1 VLYSFLQYANSSL
14 KSSLLE
20 RKRVV
25 VTTIAKLLLTLLG
38 LLTFDFAA
46 AEESGLRELTSKE
59 LKNYEFD
66 VEEIPATVKELS
78 LGQRYSL
85 DTQRRDTVDLI
96 ARRLG
101 ILKLKGDR
109 SDLKVLQNLVDKKAI
124 RRDDVRGLQGL
135 GIVFGD
141 ILVNEFGLSWV
152 SYEDDIGISKALRWK
167 KTENY
172 VFPVTLFS
180 KRVQFKENINVTDI
194 FEEIGAEVDRSIA
207 YEAARPVFK

>member
-1 VLYSFLQYANSSL
+1 M
-14 KSSLLE
+14 
-20 RKRVV
+20 
-25 VTTIAKLLLTLLG
+25 TTISKLLLILPG

-46 AEESGLRELTSKE
+46 AEESGLRELTSEE
-59 LKNYEFD
+59 LERYEFD
-66 VEEIPATVKELS
+66 VEEVPATVKDLS

-85 DTQRRDTVDLI
+85 DTQRRETMDLI

-101 ILKLKGDR
+101 VLNLKGDK
-109 SDLKVLQNLVDKKAI
+109 SDLKVLQNLVDRKAI
-124 RRDDVRGLQGL
+124 GRDDVRGLQSL

-141 ILVNEFGLSWV
+141 VLVSEYGLSWV
-152 SYEDDIGISKALRWK
+152 SYEDDVGTSKALRWK

-180 KRVQFKENINVTDI
+180 KRVQFRENINMTGV
-194 FEEIGAEVDRSIA
+194 FEEIGAEVERFIA

>member
-1 VLYSFLQYANSSL
+1 M
-14 KSSLLE
+14 
-20 RKRVV
+20 
-25 VTTIAKLLLTLLG
+25 TTISKLLLILPG

-46 AEESGLRELTSKE
+46 AEESGLRELTSEE
-59 LKNYEFD
+59 LERYEFD
-66 VEEIPATVKELS
+66 VEEVPATVKDLS

-85 DTQRRDTVDLI
+85 DTQRRETMDLI

-101 ILKLKGDR
+101 VLNLKGDK
-109 SDLKVLQNLVDKKAI
+109 SDLKVLQNLVDRKAI
-124 RRDDVRGLQGL
+124 GRDDVRGLQSL

-141 ILVNEFGLSWV
+141 VLVNEYGLSWV
-152 SYEDDIGISKALRWK
+152 SYEDDVGTSKALRWK

-180 KRVQFKENINVTDI
+180 KRVQFKENINMKGV
-194 FEEIGAEVDRSIA
+194 FEEIGAEVESFIA

>member
-1 VLYSFLQYANSSL
+1 VI
-14 KSSLLE
+14 
-20 RKRVV
+20 
-25 VTTIAKLLLTLLG
+25 TISKLLLILPG

-46 AEESGLRELTSKE
+46 AEESGLRELTSEE
-59 LKNYEFD
+59 LERYEFD
-66 VEEIPATVKELS
+66 VEEVPATVKDLT

-85 DTQRRDTVDLI
+85 DTQRRETMDLI

-101 ILKLKGDR
+101 VLNLKGDK
-109 SDLKVLQNLVDKKAI
+109 SDLKVLQNLVDRKAI
-124 RRDDVRGLQGL
+124 GSDDVRGLQSL

-141 ILVNEFGLSWV
+141 VLVNEYGLSWV
-152 SYEDDIGISKALRWK
+152 SYEDDVGTSKALRWK

-180 KRVQFKENINVTDI
+180 KRAQFKENINMTGV
-194 FEEIGAEVDRSIA
+194 FEEIGAEVERFIA

>member
-1 VLYSFLQYANSSL
+1 M
-14 KSSLLE
+14 
-20 RKRVV
+20 
-25 VTTIAKLLLTLLG
+25 TTISKLLLILPG

-46 AEESGLRELTSKE
+46 AEESGLRELTSEE
-59 LKNYEFD
+59 LERYEFD
-66 VEEIPATVKELS
+66 VEEVPATVKDLS

-85 DTQRRDTVDLI
+85 DTQRRETMDLI

-101 ILKLKGDR
+101 VLNLKGDK
-109 SDLKVLQNLVDKKAI
+109 SDLKVLQNLVDRKAI
-124 RRDDVRGLQGL
+124 GRDDVRGLQSL

-141 ILVNEFGLSWV
+141 VLVNEYGLSWV
-152 SYEDDIGISKALRWK
+152 SYEDDVGTSKALRWK

-180 KRVQFKENINVTDI
+180 KRVQFKENINMTGV

-207 YEAARPVFK
+207 YEDARPVFK

>member
-1 VLYSFLQYANSSL
+1 VI
-14 KSSLLE
+14 
-20 RKRVV
+20 
-25 VTTIAKLLLTLLG
+25 TISKLLLILPG

-46 AEESGLRELTSKE
+46 AEESGLRELTSEE
-59 LKNYEFD
+59 LERYEFD
-66 VEEIPATVKELS
+66 VEEVPATVKELS

-85 DTQRRDTVDLI
+85 DTQRRETMDLI

-101 ILKLKGDR
+101 ILNLKGNK
-109 SDLKVLQNLVDKKAI
+109 SDLKVLQNLVDRKAI
-124 RRDDVRGLQGL
+124 GRDDVRGLQSL

-141 ILVNEFGLSWV
+141 VLVNEYGLGWV
-152 SYEDDIGISKALRWK
+152 SYTDDIGTSKALRWK

-180 KRVQFKENINVTDI
+180 KRVQFKENINMTAV
-194 FEEIGAEVDRSIA
+194 FEEIGAEVERFIA

>member
-1 VLYSFLQYANSSL
+1 
-14 KSSLLE
+14 
-20 RKRVV
+20 
-25 VTTIAKLLLTLLG
+25 VTTISKLLLILLG

-46 AEESGLRELTSKE
+46 AEESGLRELTSEE
-59 LKNYEFD
+59 LERYEFD
-66 VEEIPATVKELS
+66 VEEVPATVKELS

-85 DTQRRDTVDLI
+85 DTQRRETMDLI

-101 ILKLKGDR
+101 ILNLKGDK
-109 SDLKVLQNLVDKKAI
+109 SDLKVLQNLVDRKAI
-124 RRDDVRGLQGL
+124 GRDDVRGLQSL

-141 ILVNEFGLSWV
+141 VLVNEYGLGWV
-152 SYEDDIGISKALRWK
+152 SYEDDIGTSKALRWK

-180 KRVQFKENINVTDI
+180 KRVQFKENINMTGV
-194 FEEIGAEVDRSIA
+194 FEEIGAEVERFIA

>member
-1 VLYSFLQYANSSL
+1 MIFQ
-14 KSSLLE
+14 
-20 RKRVV
+20 
-25 VTTIAKLLLTLLG
+25 
-38 LLTFDFAA
+38 FAA
-46 AEESGLRELTSKE
+46 AEETGLRELTSEE
-59 LKNYEFD
+59 LGNYEFD

-85 DTQRRDTVDLI
+85 NTQRREIIDLI
-96 ARRLG
+96 ARQLG
-101 ILKLKGDR
+101 ILNLKGDK
-109 SDLKVLQNLVDKKAI
+109 SDLKVLQKLVDRKAI

-141 ILVNEFGLSWV
+141 LLVNEYGLGWV

-180 KRVQFKENINVTDI
+180 KRVQFKEDINMTGV
-194 FEEIGAEVDRSIA
+194 FEEIGVEVERFIA
-207 YEAARPVFK
+207 YEAAKPVFR

>member
-1 VLYSFLQYANSSL
+1 M
-14 KSSLLE
+14 
-20 RKRVV
+20 
-25 VTTIAKLLLTLLG
+25 TTISKLLLILPG

-46 AEESGLRELTSKE
+46 AEESGLRELTSEE
-59 LKNYEFD
+59 LERYEFD
-66 VEEIPATVKELS
+66 VEEVPATVKELS

-85 DTQRRDTVDLI
+85 DTQRRETMDLI

-101 ILKLKGDR
+101 ILNLKGDK
-109 SDLKVLQNLVDKKAI
+109 SDLKVLQNLVDRKAI
-124 RRDDVRGLQGL
+124 GRDDVRGLQSL

-141 ILVNEFGLSWV
+141 VLVNEYGLGWV
-152 SYEDDIGISKALRWK
+152 SYEDDIGTSKALRWK

-180 KRVQFKENINVTDI
+180 KRVQFKENINMTGV
-194 FEEIGAEVDRSIA
+194 FEEIGAEVERFIA

>member
-1 VLYSFLQYANSSL
+1 M
-14 KSSLLE
+14 
-20 RKRVV
+20 
-25 VTTIAKLLLTLLG
+25 TTISKLLLILLG

-46 AEESGLRELTSKE
+46 AEESGLRELTSEE
-59 LKNYEFD
+59 LERYEFD
-66 VEEIPATVKELS
+66 VEEVPATVKELS

-85 DTQRRDTVDLI
+85 DTQRRETMDLI

-101 ILKLKGDR
+101 ILNLKGDK
-109 SDLKVLQNLVDKKAI
+109 SDLKVLQNLVDRKAI
-124 RRDDVRGLQGL
+124 GRDDVRGLQSL

-141 ILVNEFGLSWV
+141 VLVNEYGLGWV
-152 SYEDDIGISKALRWK
+152 SYEDDIGTSKALRWK

-180 KRVQFKENINVTDI
+180 KRVQFKENINMTGV
-194 FEEIGAEVDRSIA
+194 FEEIGAEVERFIA

>member
-1 VLYSFLQYANSSL
+1 M
-14 KSSLLE
+14 
-20 RKRVV
+20 
-25 VTTIAKLLLTLLG
+25 TTISKLLLILPG

-46 AEESGLRELTSKE
+46 AEESGLRELTSEE
-59 LKNYEFD
+59 LERYEFD
-66 VEEIPATVKELS
+66 VEEVPATVKELS

-85 DTQRRDTVDLI
+85 DTQRRETMDLI

-101 ILKLKGDR
+101 VLNLKGDK
-109 SDLKVLQNLVDKKAI
+109 SDLKVLQNLVDRKAI
-124 RRDDVRGLQGL
+124 GRDDVRGLQSL

-141 ILVNEFGLSWV
+141 VLVSEYGLSWV
-152 SYEDDIGISKALRWK
+152 SYEDDVGTSKALRWK

-180 KRVQFKENINVTDI
+180 KRVQFKENINMTGV
-194 FEEIGAEVDRSIA
+194 FEEIGAEVERFIA

>member
-1 VLYSFLQYANSSL
+1 M
-14 KSSLLE
+14 
-20 RKRVV
+20 
-25 VTTIAKLLLTLLG
+25 TTISKLLLILPG

-46 AEESGLRELTSKE
+46 AEESGLRELTSEE
-59 LKNYEFD
+59 LERYEFD
-66 VEEIPATVKELS
+66 VEEVPATVKDLS

-85 DTQRRDTVDLI
+85 DTQRRETMDLI

-101 ILKLKGDR
+101 VLNLKGDK
-109 SDLKVLQNLVDKKAI
+109 SDLKVLQNLVDRKAI
-124 RRDDVRGLQGL
+124 GRDDVRGLQSL

-141 ILVNEFGLSWV
+141 VLVNEYGLSWV
-152 SYEDDIGISKALRWK
+152 SYEDDVGTSKALRWK

-180 KRVQFKENINVTDI
+180 KRVQFKENINMTGV
-194 FEEIGAEVDRSIA
+194 FEEIGAEVESFIA